1 MPYTTIFFDLDDT
14 LYDAKSG
21 VWPLMIARINQYM
34 HEVVGIA
41 EDKIPDLR
49 LEYLKNYGTSL
60 RGLHIH
66 YDVDPDDYLRF
77 VHDVPI
83 EDYLQP
89 NIVLEQMLERLP
101 QRKWVFTNASREH
114 AERVIAALGIAVH
127 FDDIIDVKAM
137 SFRSKP
143 ETRVYTLAIEK
154 AGAAQAAQCLLV
166 EDRVE
171 NLVPA
176 KALGMGTVLVGT
188 REPHPAADISI
199 SRIEDLLDAL
209 PQLVE

>member
-1 MPYTTIFFDLDDT
+1 MPYKTIFFDLDDT

-83 EDYLQP
+83 EDYLQH
-89 NIVLEQMLERLP
+89 NTVLEQMLGRLP
-101 QRKWVFTNASREH
+101 QKKWVFTNASREH
-114 AERVIAALGIAVH
+114 AERVLEALGIGAH
-127 FDDIIDVKAM
+127 FDNIIDVKAM

-143 ETRVYTLAIEK
+143 ETRVYTLAMEM
-154 AGAAQAAQCLLV
+154 AGATQASQCLLV

-171 NLVPA
+171 NLEPA
-176 KALGMGTVLVGT
+176 KELGMGTMLVGT
-188 REPHPAADISI
+188 KEPHPAADKSI